1 MLGKSLE
8 ITQVSEQFRRKEINR
23 REDEVIENN
32 QSPHFLKRF
41 YQVKARYINEPR
53 IQ

>member
-32 QSPHFLKRF
+32 QSNNFLKKNNRAEEHTSEL
-41 YQVKARYINEPR
+41 QSRE
-53 IQ
+53 